1 MTMFLAAFRLFGLFG
16 FDRPLDNNRFVQK
29 VQLTQDFDEAI
40 VTEAIAPHKN
50 GQIHYLA
57 SWWLARCELDIII
70 PEGEIVLIVGRSNST
85 TFLVQPLHSVNPS

>member
-1 MTMFLAAFRLFGLFG
+1 MFLAAFRFFG
-16 FDRPLDNNRFVQK
+16 FFGDNHPLDNNRFVRK
-29 VQLTQDFDEAI
+29 VQLTQHFDEAI

-50 GQIHYLA
+50 GQIRYLA

-85 TFLVQPLHSVNPS
+85 TFLVQPLPRVEPS